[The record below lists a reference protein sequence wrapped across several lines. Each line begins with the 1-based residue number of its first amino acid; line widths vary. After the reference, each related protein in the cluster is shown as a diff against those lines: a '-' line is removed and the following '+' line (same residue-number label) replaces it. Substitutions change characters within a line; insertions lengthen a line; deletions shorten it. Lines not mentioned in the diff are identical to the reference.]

1 MVMWEALFQ
10 NHGKNSY
17 IYSYIV
23 SFIYIERHHMFIQ
36 PIGSSLALEVEMWTP
51 DNISKDSSQ
60 VFK

>member
-1 MVMWEALFQ
+1 
-10 NHGKNSY
+10 
-17 IYSYIV
+17 
-23 SFIYIERHHMFIQ
+23 MFIQ